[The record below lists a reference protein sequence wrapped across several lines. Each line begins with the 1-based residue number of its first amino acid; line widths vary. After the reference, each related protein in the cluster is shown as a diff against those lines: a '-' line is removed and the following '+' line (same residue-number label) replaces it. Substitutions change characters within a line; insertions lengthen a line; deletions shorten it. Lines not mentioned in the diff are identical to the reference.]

1 MTLAL
6 RTAWRLSG
14 RGFQGGARKVCGL
27 ERDDG
32 FPPGRADLWM
42 PQSQAKQ

>member
-6 RTAWRLSG
+6 RKAWRLSG
-14 RGFQGGARKVCGL
+14 RGFQGGARKACGF
-27 ERDDG
+27 ERNDG
-32 FPPGRADLWM
+32 FTSGRADLWM